1 MIDRPE
7 LLEYTLGTGV
17 RAFTTTRLG
26 GCSEGTYAS
35 FNINEYCGDRPDHIR
50 ANRAALC
57 HALGIG
63 PEALILPHQ
72 VHGTTVREVNA
83 ALLRHDAA
91 TRHALLEGVDA
102 VMTDVAGVC
111 VGVST
116 ADCLPILLHDPE
128 HHAACAVHA
137 GWRGTVA
144 RIAQRAVAA
153 MAEAY
158 STRPDA
164 LRAALGP
171 CISLECFEVGD
182 EVYQEFAEA
191 GFPMQRISRREAK
204 WHIDLAECNR
214 LQLAEAGLDPQSVAV
229 SGLCTYSR
237 PDDFFSAR
245 RLGAASGR
253 LFSGIMLRG
262 GATPAPR

>member
-1 MIDRPE
+1 MTDRPE

-57 HALGIG
+57 HALGIE

-72 VHGTTVREVNA
+72 VHGTTVREVDA

-116 ADCLPILLHDPE
+116 ADCIPVLLYDEAHR
-128 HHAACAVHA
+128 AVAAVHA
-137 GWRGTVA
+137 GWRGTVS
-144 RIAQRAVAA
+144 RIVAYAVAA
-153 MAEAY
+153 MTARYA
-158 STRPDA
+158 TRPAD
-164 LRAALGP
+164 LRAVIAPG
-171 CISLECFEVGD
+171 ISTAAFEVGD
-182 EVYQEFAEA
+182 EVYEAFAAA
-191 GFPMQRISRREAK
+191 GFPMDAVAHRTDR
-204 WHIDLAECNR
+204 WHIDLPVANF
-214 LQLAEAGLDPQSVAV
+214 LQLEAAGIPLDRIQV
-229 SGLCTYSR
+229 SSHCTYTECDR
-237 PDDFFSAR
+237 FFSAR
-245 RLGAASGR
+245 RLGIRSGR
-253 LFSGIMLRG
+253 LYTGIMLR
-262 GATPAPR
+262 PDIN